1 MKPKYF
7 FCILCTALLLTGCSP
22 LSGQSK
28 ETSDNTWADS
38 GYTTI
43 GETMTVQK
51 GDSELNLLDNMD
63 ALTADGLYYAA
74 WTMGDAKDYENSD
87 GKTVDLYDAQLYLL
101 LGEFPEETE
110 AECNRDKWLD
120 AARTNYEVLD
130 EEEIS
135 CNGQTYTLLA
145 YNCISDENPY
155 ARGMSAF
162 GVYLDNAVCI
172 ELTCQESFDED
183 LRTILTGFLNNC
195 TYERRD

>member
-28 ETSDNTWADS
+28 ETADNTWADS

-130 EEEIS
+130 
-135 CNGQTYTLLA
+135 
-145 YNCISDENPY
+145 SDENPY

>member
-1 MKPKYF
+1 
-7 FCILCTALLLTGCSP
+7 
-22 LSGQSK
+22 
-28 ETSDNTWADS
+28 
-38 GYTTI
+38 
-43 GETMTVQK
+43 
-51 GDSELNLLDNMD
+51 MD